1 MNPTKLELKGSSKI
15 VADYFEFAIHS
26 ILFQRGI
33 YPAEDFQTVRKWDL
47 PMLVNV
53 DDDVKGYVDRVMAQI
68 KKWIYGGR
76 ILKLVLVIVG
86 RASGEVVERWEF
98 DIEAELSLLTSE
110 AKSVNGTINGAS
122 DSVNGTTNSTTA
134 TTATNSILNNGQV
147 AGSTV
152 SASNSTPKSKL
163 ATQRE
168 IQAIIRQIT
177 SLVLYLPI
185 LSEDD
190 YTFNVLVY
198 TDPAN
203 EASHIPV
210 EWCDT
215 DGDKK
220 LMDGEVEKVGFAKFS
235 TEMHRV
241 GTMVSYKLNSS
252 T

>member
-1 MNPTKLELKGSSKI
+1 MNPTKLELKGSCKI

-53 DDDVKGYVDRVMAQI
+53 DDDVKEYVERVMAQI
-68 KKWIYGGR
+68 KKWVYGGR

-86 RASGEVVERWEF
+86 RASGELVERWEF
-98 DIEAELSLLTSE
+98 DIEAD
-110 AKSVNGTINGAS
+110 ANDANDAN
-122 DSVNGTTNSTTA
+122 DSNHPNHPNNS
-134 TTATNSILNNGQV
+134 V
-147 AGSTV
+147 AGST
-152 SASNSTPKSKL
+152 AKSKQ

-198 TDPAN
+198 TDPNN

-215 DGDKK
+215 DGDK
-220 LMDGEVEKVGFAKFS
+220 LLVDGEVEKVGFAKFS
-235 TEMHRV
+235 TDLHKV
-241 GTMVSYKLNSS
+241 GTTVTYKLS
-252 T
+252 

>member
-68 KKWIYGGR
+68 KKWVYGGR

-86 RASGEVVERWEF
+86 RANGELVERWEF
-98 DIEAELSLLTSE
+98 DIEAEQSLLTSE
-110 AKSVNGTINGAS
+110 AKSVNGATNGAS
-122 DSVNGTTNSTTA
+122 DGTTNSTTA
-134 TTATNSILNNGQV
+134 NNVTNSNTNNGQV

-152 SASNSTPKSKL
+152 SSSNSTPKSKL

-215 DGDKK
+215 DGDKN

-241 GTMVSYKLNSS
+241 GTTVSYKLNSS